1 MNKTM
6 KRIRSQL
13 PALLIAVLFTAA
25 FQAGWY
31 ERFFNL
37 SEPAAIALTILLI
50 TALFWV
56 TETLPLYITSMGVL
70 ALSVLW
76 LLPNLPAEA
85 ATDGK
90 APFYQAFF
98 GDITLLFMGGFV
110 LSALLNK
117 YGLARRMASAVI
129 RQTGSRPSS
138 VLFGLILISALLSMW
153 MSNTATA
160 AMMFA
165 IIGPVI
171 VNIPGTSP
179 FARGIA
185 IAIPFACNIG
195 GLGTPIG
202 TPPNAIALE
211 YLERAGMG
219 LSFAS
224 WMLISFPLLIL
235 LLLALWQL
243 LLRMYPPGDFEI
255 ELQEEEDASED
266 FTPRQY
272 GVMAIFGLTIIGWL
286 TGGLTG
292 LSTGMVGLLS
302 LLAAFGFGLLGTSDF
317 RGIPW
322 DILFMLGGGLCL
334 GVGLNQSGL
343 TDSIASA
350 IPLEEGFWIIFGLL
364 LVIAATM
371 TTFMSNTA
379 TANLLIPV
387 ALSLPGNELL
397 FSVAIAIMCSTS
409 MALPV
414 STPPNAIAFGSG
426 LLQAKDMLRAGL
438 IVTLLALLATL
449 LMSIFYIP
457 LFF

>member
-1 MNKTM
+1 M
-6 KRIRSQL
+6 KIILEKIRPHL
-13 PALLIAVLFTAA
+13 PAL
-25 FQAGWY
+25 
-31 ERFFNL
+31 
-37 SEPAAIALTILLI
+37 AIAWLFLALYRNGLYESWLGLQRSEAVALTMLLI

-56 TETLPLYITSMGVL
+56 TETFPLYITSMGVL
-70 ALSVLW
+70 AMSVLW
-76 LLPNLPAEA
+76 LLPQLPADA
-85 ATDGK
+85 AAAGK

-117 YGLARRMASAVI
+117 YGLARRMAGWVI
-129 RQTGSRPSS
+129 RQTGSRPAN

-171 VNIPGTSP
+171 VNIPSVST
-179 FARGIA
+179 FDRGMA
-185 IAIPFACNIG
+185 LSIPFACNIG

-211 YLERAGMG
+211 YLSNAGIE
-219 LSFAS
+219 LSFAN
-224 WMLISFPLLIL
+224 WMGLSFPLLIL
-235 LLLALWQL
+235 LLIALWLL
-243 LLRMYPPGDFEI
+243 LLRMYPPGDFDI
-255 ELQEEEDASED
+255 QIAEEEDSTER
-266 FTPRQY
+266 FTVRQY
-272 GVMAIFGLTIIGWL
+272 LVMVIFGCTILGWL
-286 TGGLTG
+286 TGGWTG
-292 LSTGMVGLLS
+292 LSTGIVGLLC
-302 LLAAFGFGLLGTSDF
+302 LLVSFGIGLLNTPDF
-317 RGIPW
+317 RNISW

-334 GVGLNQSGL
+334 GAALKRSGL

-350 IPLEEGFWIIFGLL
+350 IPVGEGFWIVFGII
-364 LVIAATM
+364 LVMASAM

-387 ALSLPGNELL
+387 AVSLPGNELL
-397 FSVAIAIMCSTS
+397 FSVVVAIMCSTS

-426 LLQAKDMLRAGL
+426 LLRAKDMLNTGL
-438 IVTLLALLATL
+438 LITFLALLITL
-449 LMSIFYIP
+449 VASIFYIP